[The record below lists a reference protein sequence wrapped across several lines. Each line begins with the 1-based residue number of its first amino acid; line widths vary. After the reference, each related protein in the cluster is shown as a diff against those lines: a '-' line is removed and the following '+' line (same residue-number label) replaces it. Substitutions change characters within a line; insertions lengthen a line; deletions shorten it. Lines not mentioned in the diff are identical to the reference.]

1 MRHHGGVN
9 DLNPEPGAD
18 GAADAGAPAQPVAA
32 DVLAPAVLTGSPQP
46 LPADAG
52 HAATGPGPDPVPVLE
67 PVRPLDTGGAVPTAT
82 RRQNAA
88 AIVGTVVLVVAIAFG
103 GGFAAGRFTAP
114 TPESGTAVATQAPAA
129 TASASGEPGAS
140 AEAGATADPGVTP
153 VPSAGP
159 DLPSDGAR
167 LGSADAPVVIDY
179 WADYQCPF
187 CSKFALEVIPALY
200 PYIEDGTVQL
210 IHRDFAFIGP
220 ESMQSAIAVRC
231 AADEGK
237 YWQMHDAVYAAQAGE
252 NQGAFSDDKLT
263 AIATSIGL
271 DTGAFETC
279 LADRDMRIAVMED
292 TAAGHRVGVDSTPT
306 VDVNGARI
314 SAPEAGKI
322 EDAIAAAVAG
332 ATPAP
337 APTQRP
343 TGDPWGAL
351 DLRGRE
357 AGAAAA
363 PLTVELWMD
372 YQSTDSKAIA
382 DVLEPE
388 LRTRVENGS
397 IKVVQKDLALLGE
410 ESVTAAATV
419 RCMADQGGPAWLMHD
434 VLAVNAQGA
443 GSGIFTPDVMLD
455 IAVKLGLDI
464 KAFDAC
470 TADPATAAAVADES
484 AQGTALG
491 LEAGPSVRVLRGGE
505 ELERFIGAIDA
516 DAVIKAID
524 GAR

>member
-1 MRHHGGVN
+1 
-9 DLNPEPGAD
+9 
-18 GAADAGAPAQPVAA
+18 
-32 DVLAPAVLTGSPQP
+32 
-46 LPADAG
+46 
-52 HAATGPGPDPVPVLE
+52 
-67 PVRPLDTGGAVPTAT
+67 
-82 RRQNAA
+82 
-88 AIVGTVVLVVAIAFG
+88 
-103 GGFAAGRFTAP
+103 
-114 TPESGTAVATQAPAA
+114 
-129 TASASGEPGAS
+129 
-140 AEAGATADPGVTP
+140 
-153 VPSAGP
+153 
-159 DLPSDGAR
+159 
-167 LGSADAPVVIDY
+167 
-179 WADYQCPF
+179 
-187 CSKFALEVIPALY
+187 
-200 PYIEDGTVQL
+200 
-210 IHRDFAFIGP
+210 
-220 ESMQSAIAVRC
+220 
-231 AADEGK
+231 
-237 YWQMHDAVYAAQAGE
+237 
-252 NQGAFSDDKLT
+252 
-263 AIATSIGL
+263 
-271 DTGAFETC
+271 
-279 LADRDMRIAVMED
+279 
-292 TAAGHRVGVDSTPT
+292 
-306 VDVNGARI
+306 
-314 SAPEAGKI
+314 
-322 EDAIAAAVAG
+322 
-332 ATPAP
+332 
-337 APTQRP
+337 
-343 TGDPWGAL
+343 
-351 DLRGRE
+351 
-357 AGAAAA
+357 
-363 PLTVELWMD
+363 MD